1 MASATVDHMISLTVL
16 IAALLIFIG
25 LFSQTMQTGL
35 AYERHSALST
45 KTSDI
50 LDTILLNPGLPTTW
64 GQSDNAPLGF
74 GLQDPAYRQY
84 LVSPFSPMRLS
95 SSSDSVVYYPR
106 LDSYYSNNTAGFGGY
121 LYVPKAQTVNESTV
135 SRLLGING
143 TYGFQIV
150 LMPTLTIS
158 IQKISLGSPLQ
169 FAVSVDGIGSP
180 LANSPVTYSLITVNQ
195 EGNEYPSYTLA
206 KGTTLT
212 DSAGKA
218 QLPSFSG
225 INGETQSYALIVYS
239 NLNGFKGMG
248 YYVHVPTSSTK
259 SVIPLIDSF
268 ENQEILLVHSDSLGN
283 HQVNP
288 DSSQISYNASFV
300 ILAEDYNLRQIQLN
314 QPAEVGELTY
324 GSGPGQDYAYLTVP
338 NTDGILLVTY
348 KDTSSGE
355 YGVGLMPWGLGS
367 LAFPLVFGGDDT
379 GHDWVTTDLRQVT
392 VGGITYQ
399 AKLELWEL
407 SFQGIS

>member
-1 MASATVDHMISLTVL
+1 MVHATIDHMISLTVL

-25 LFSQTMQTGL
+25 FFSQTMQTGI

-45 KTSDI
+45 KTSDL

-64 GQSDNAPLGF
+64 GQSDNAPAGF

-84 LVSPFSPMRLS
+84 IISPFSSMRLS
-95 SSSDSVVYYPR
+95 SSSESTVYYPR
-106 LDSYYSNNTAGFGGY
+106 LDAYYSNKTAGFGGY
-121 LYVPKAQTVNESTV
+121 LYVPKAETVNESTV

-150 LMPTLTIS
+150 FTPTLTIS
-158 IQKISLGSPLQ
+158 IQKISSGVPLK
-169 FAVSVDGIGSP
+169 FAISVDGIGSP
-180 LANSPVTYSLITVNQ
+180 LANSPVSYSLITVNQ
-195 EGNEYPSYTLA
+195 DGNEFPSYTLI
-206 KGTTLT
+206 KGTTIT
-212 DSAGKA
+212 DVAGQKEIM
-218 QLPSFSG
+218 FSG
-225 INGETQSYALIVYS
+225 IDGDSQSYALVVYS
-239 NLNGFKGMG
+239 NLNGLKGTG
-248 YYVHVPTSSTK
+248 YYVHTPVASPR

-268 ENQEILLVHSDSLGN
+268 ANQNILLVHSDSLGN
-283 HQVNP
+283 HPVSP
-288 DSSQISYNASFV
+288 DSSQLSYNASFV

-314 QPAEVGELTY
+314 QPAEVGDLTY
-324 GSGPGQDYAYLTVP
+324 GSGPGEDYAYLTIP

-348 KDTSSGE
+348 KDNSSGE
-355 YGVGLMPWGLGS
+355 YGLVLMPWGLGS
-367 LAFPLVFGGDDT
+367 LSFPLAFGGDDT

-392 VGGITYQ
+392 IGGITYQ